1 MADPDP
7 SADASTPP
15 ADHRNAGASKNRG
28 VLHLFDRFRSKKP
41 AEAQDAPP
49 EPPTAATGELVSQ
62 ARAFQDLRVDDVMQP
77 RADIVAIDRSCSF
90 AELTARFVEA
100 EHSRMPVYRET
111 LDEPVGVVHVKDVF
125 KLLTRKTNKPRPTDK
140 VLSGRH
146 TLVRP
151 VLYVPAS
158 MRASEL
164 LGQMRAQQT
173 HMALV
178 IDEFGGTDGLVTLE
192 DLLETLVG
200 EISDEHDDASEDDHA
215 PIEQDGAGWIVD
227 GRTPLEE
234 LEAAIGDGVDL
245 APPDLDE
252 EIDTVAGLVN
262 ALAGRVPQRREVVDH
277 PGGFAVEVLSA
288 DPRRVKR
295 VRVRRVAAPSPK
307 PHD

>member
-1 MADPDP
+1 MRPADETMTDPDP
-7 SADASTPP
+7 DPDLGPSHS
-15 ADHRNAGASKNRG
+15 GAPHHKRRG
-28 VLHLFDRFRSKKP
+28 VLSLFDRFRGRP
-41 AEAQDAPP
+41 AEAQAQTP

-62 ARAFQDLRVDDVMQP
+62 ARAFQDLRVDDVMKP
-77 RADIVAIDRSCSF
+77 RADIVAIERGCSF

-111 LDEPVGVVHVKDVF
+111 LDDPVGVVHVKDVF
-125 KLLTRKTNKPRPTDK
+125 KLLARKARKPKPADQ

-146 TLVRP
+146 NLVRQ

-200 EISDEHDDASEDDHA
+200 EISDEHDDAIVDGHA
-215 PIEQDGAGWIVD
+215 PILRDGEGWIVD
-227 GRTPLEE
+227 GRTPLED

-277 PGGFAVEVLSA
+277 PGGFSLEVISA

-295 VRVRRVAAPSPK
+295 MRVRRVAAMRA
-307 PHD
+307 